1 MSTPQIIF
9 LSKLVRFKIYTT
21 FVHTI
26 VVMTNKDIL
35 TNRELVV
42 ALLRSGNRFNEE
54 LNLLTKSFGI
64 SLPQFNVLRILRG
77 QKGKP
82 ANLSTLNQR
91 MIHKMSNTTRL
102 VDKLIEKKLVE
113 RCICEDNRRKVEITI
128 TSQGLALLTKID
140 QKLIAKEAQLVQHIT
155 PIEKEK
161 LIDLISK
168 LILT

>member
-1 MSTPQIIF
+1 MSTPQII
-9 LSKLVRFKIYTT
+9 LLLKLVYSKNYNT

-26 VVMTNKDIL
+26 IVMTNKDVLI
-35 TNRELVV
+35 NRALVG
-42 ALLRSGNRFNEE
+42 ALLRSGNRFNDE

-82 ANLSTLNQR
+82 ANLSTLNEH

-102 VDKLIEKKLVE
+102 VDKLIEKKLVD
-113 RCICEDNRRKVEITI
+113 RSVCENNRRKVEITI
-128 TSQGLALLTKID
+128 TPLGLALLTNID
-140 QKLIAKEAQLVQHIT
+140 KKLEEKEAQLVQNIT

-168 LILT
+168 LT

>member
-1 MSTPQIIF
+1 
-9 LSKLVRFKIYTT
+9 
-21 FVHTI
+21 
-26 VVMTNKDIL
+26 MTNMDVL
-35 TNRELVV
+35 MNRNLVV
-42 ALLRSGNRFNEE
+42 TLLRAGNRFNEE

-82 ANLSTLNQR
+82 ANLSTLNDH

-113 RCICEDNRRKVEITI
+113 RCICKNNRRKVEITI
-128 TSQGLALLTKID
+128 TTQGLELLTEID
-140 QKLIAKEAQLVQHIT
+140 YKLEEKEAQLVVDIS

-161 LIDLISK
+161 IIDLLSK
-168 LILT
+168 LT

>member
-9 LSKLVRFKIYTT
+9 LSKLARSKIYCT

-26 VVMTNKDIL
+26 VVMTRENNTLNRDI
-35 TNRELVV
+35 VV
-42 ALLRSGNRFNEE
+42 ALLRAGNRLDDE
-54 LNLLTKSFGI
+54 LNALTKAFGI

-82 ANLSTLNQR
+82 ANLSTLNEH

-113 RCICEDNRRKVEITI
+113 RCICQKNRRKVEITI
-128 TSQGLALLTKID
+128 TQQGLDLLTSID
-140 QKLIAKEAQLVQHIT
+140 DKLILKEAQLIENIS

-161 LIDLISK
+161 LIALISK
-168 LILT
+168 IT

>member
-9 LSKLVRFKIYTT
+9 LSKLARSKIYYT

-26 VVMTNKDIL
+26 VVMTRENNTLNRDI
-35 TNRELVV
+35 VV
-42 ALLRSGNRFNEE
+42 ALLRAGNRLDDE
-54 LNLLTKSFGI
+54 LNALTKAFGI

-82 ANLSTLNQR
+82 ANLSTLNEH

-113 RCICEDNRRKVEITI
+113 RCICQKNRRKVEITI
-128 TSQGLALLTKID
+128 TQQGLDLLTSID
-140 QKLIAKEAQLVQHIT
+140 DKLILKEAQLIENIS

-161 LIDLISK
+161 LIALISK
-168 LILT
+168 LT

>member
-1 MSTPQIIF
+1 MSTPQII
-9 LSKLVRFKIYTT
+9 LLLKLVYSKNYNT

-26 VVMTNKDIL
+26 IVMTNKDVL
-35 TNRELVV
+35 FNRALVV
-42 ALLRSGNRFNEE
+42 ALLRSGNRFNDE

-82 ANLSTLNQR
+82 ANLSTLNEH

-102 VDKLIEKKLVE
+102 VDKLIEKKLVD
-113 RCICEDNRRKVEITI
+113 RSVCENNRRKVEITI
-128 TSQGLALLTKID
+128 TSLGLALLTNID
-140 QKLIAKEAQLVQHIT
+140 KKLEEKEAQLVQNIT

-168 LILT
+168 LT

>member
-9 LSKLVRFKIYTT
+9 LSKLAICEIYTT

-26 VVMTNKDIL
+26 VVMTNKEIL

-42 ALLRSGNRFNEE
+42 ALLRSGNRFNDE

-82 ANLSTLNQR
+82 ANLSTLNNH

-102 VDKLIEKKLVE
+102 VDKLIEKALVE
-113 RCICEDNRRKVEITI
+113 RCVCVNNRRKVEITI
-128 TSQGLALLTKID
+128 TPQGLDLLTNID
-140 QKLIAKEAQLVQHIT
+140 NKLVTKEAQLVQHIP
-155 PIEKEK
+155 PIEREK

-168 LILT
+168 LT

>member
-1 MSTPQIIF
+1 MSTPQTI
-9 LSKLVRFKIYTT
+9 LLLKLVYSKNYNT

-26 VVMTNKDIL
+26 IVMTNKDVLI
-35 TNRELVV
+35 NRALVV
-42 ALLRSGNRFNEE
+42 ALLRSGNRFNDE
-54 LNLLTKSFGI
+54 LNQLTKSFGI

-82 ANLSTLNQR
+82 ANLSTLNEH

-102 VDKLIEKKLVE
+102 VDKLIEKKLVD
-113 RCICEDNRRKVEITI
+113 RSVCENNRRKVEITI
-128 TSQGLALLTKID
+128 TPLGLALLTNID
-140 QKLIAKEAQLVQHIT
+140 KKLEEKEAQLVQNIT

-168 LILT
+168 LT

>member
-1 MSTPQIIF
+1 MSTPQII
-9 LSKLVRFKIYTT
+9 LLLKLVYSKNYNT

-26 VVMTNKDIL
+26 IVMTNKDVLI
-35 TNRELVV
+35 NRALVV
-42 ALLRSGNRFNEE
+42 ALLRSGNRFNDE

-82 ANLSTLNQR
+82 ANLSTLNEH

-102 VDKLIEKKLVE
+102 VDKLIEKKLVN
-113 RCICEDNRRKVEITI
+113 RSVCENNRRKVEITI
-128 TSQGLALLTKID
+128 TPPGLALLTNID
-140 QKLIAKEAQLVQHIT
+140 KKLEEKEAQLVQNIT

-168 LILT
+168 LT

>member
-9 LSKLVRFKIYTT
+9 LSKLARFKIYNT
-21 FVHTI
+21 FVYTI
-26 VVMTNKDIL
+26 VVMTNKEVL
-35 TNRELVV
+35 TNRKLVV
-42 ALLRSGNRFNEE
+42 ALLRSGNRFNDE

-82 ANLSTLNQR
+82 ANLSTLNER

-102 VDKLIEKKLVE
+102 VDKLIEKKFVE
-113 RCICEDNRRKVEITI
+113 RCVCKINRRKVEITI
-128 TSQGLALLTKID
+128 TQQGLALLTTID
-140 QKLIAKEAQLVQHIT
+140 NQLEIKEAQLVQHIT
-155 PIEKEK
+155 TIEKEK

-168 LILT
+168 LT

>member
-9 LSKLVRFKIYTT
+9 LSKLARSKIYYT

-26 VVMTNKDIL
+26 VVMTRENNTLNRDI
-35 TNRELVV
+35 VV
-42 ALLRSGNRFNEE
+42 ALLRAGNRLDDE
-54 LNLLTKSFGI
+54 LNALTKAFGI
-64 SLPQFNVLRILRG
+64 SLPQFNVMRILRG

-82 ANLSTLNQR
+82 ANLSTLNEH

-113 RCICEDNRRKVEITI
+113 RCICQKNRRKVEITI
-128 TSQGLALLTKID
+128 TQQGLDLLTSID
-140 QKLIAKEAQLVQHIT
+140 DKLILKEAQLIENIS

-161 LIDLISK
+161 LIALISK
-168 LILT
+168 LT